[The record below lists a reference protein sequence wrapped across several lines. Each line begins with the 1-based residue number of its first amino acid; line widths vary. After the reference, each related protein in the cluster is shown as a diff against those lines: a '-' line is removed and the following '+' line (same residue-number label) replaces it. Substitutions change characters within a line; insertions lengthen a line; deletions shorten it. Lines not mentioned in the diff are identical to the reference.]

1 VTVPEISWKY
11 PYFSGQQTTTDLYQN
26 IFKNYSKI
34 LENELKTSIQQKDYV
49 LKFRGMEEYLVD
61 PSLKLIYYPTIRNLL
76 RKNQKIE
83 VVLLEKKSLPIKSW
97 EKLTDYY
104 QEVLPNKNHPDLFLV
119 QTNYPFDPNP
129 IRRIVLYKFPTN
141 NMYFNMG

>member
-1 VTVPEISWKY
+1 MVSLIFFTFLKNQA
-11 PYFSGQQTTTDLYQN
+11 QQTTTDLYQN

-34 LENELKTSIQQKDYV
+34 LENELKTSIQQRDYV
-49 LKFRGMEEYLVD
+49 LKFKGMEEYLVD

-83 VVLLEKKSLPIKSW
+83 VVLLEKKSLPIKNW

-104 QEVLPNKNHPDLFLV
+104 QEVKNFRGFSGV
-119 QTNYPFDPNP
+119 IF
-129 IRRIVLYKFPTN
+129 VV
-141 NMYFNMG
+141 